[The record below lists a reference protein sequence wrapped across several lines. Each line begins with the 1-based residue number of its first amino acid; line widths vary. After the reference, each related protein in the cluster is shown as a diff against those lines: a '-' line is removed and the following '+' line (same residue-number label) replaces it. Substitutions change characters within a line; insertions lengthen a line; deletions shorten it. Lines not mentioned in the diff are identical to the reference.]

1 MLAFK
6 PLVGTL
12 YQLHKKPH
20 MAGITYSVEP
30 NVHSKMDI
38 SKSDNNGAA
47 TTEQ

>member
-6 PLVGTL
+6 PLVSTL
-12 YQLHKKPH
+12 YQPHKKPH

-30 NVHSKMDI
+30 NVDSQMDI
-38 SKSDNNGAA
+38 SKSDSNEAA